1 MTFLIR
7 AKNNHEYTPEEKYIN
22 RIIEIIKSES
32 EKISPESDDP
42 ENVENVENIN
52 NIMNAIIKIINER
65 KNDDKIEI
73 NRVKNDIKNYVIRN
87 EKKLVTF
94 DKLRNN
100 FVEKIKNGPDEHRKS
115 QWIDVNI
122 EELYWLKTGNIAEAI
137 WKFIETIYGY
147 ITNNREDTANLE
159 TWEQLIKE
167 LIASIILQDWFE
179 KKRETIEELLNQAN
193 KSKEIANVIKN

>member
-7 AKNNHEYTPEEKYIN
+7 AKDNPEYTPEEKYIN
-22 RIIEIIKSES
+22 RIIEMIKSES
-32 EKISPESDDP
+32 EKISPEFDDP
-42 ENVENVENIN
+42 ESVENVENIN

-100 FVEKIKNGPDEHRKS
+100 FVEKIKNWPDEHRKS

-167 LIASIILQDWFE
+167 LITSIILQDWFE
-179 KKRETIEELLNQAN
+179 KKRETKEELLKQAN
-193 KSKEIANVIKN
+193 ISEEIEKVIKN